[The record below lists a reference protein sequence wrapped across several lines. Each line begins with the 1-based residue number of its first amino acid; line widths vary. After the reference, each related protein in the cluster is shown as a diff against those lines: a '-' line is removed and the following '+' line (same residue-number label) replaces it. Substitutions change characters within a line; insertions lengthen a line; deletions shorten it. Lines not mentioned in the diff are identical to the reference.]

1 MKKIGSGKYYS
12 IGEISKI
19 TNISI
24 STLRF
29 YDRENILVPSVRSDS
44 SGYRYYSEKQMDEL
58 HNIKY
63 LQSFGFSLEEIKRFR
78 QNLTSEGIE
87 QQVIEKIKSAKSEIQ
102 NLENRLHSMEF
113 LLNRIQQSKNLR
125 DIGFQQPNAVSIEVT
140 TLQKIWVISTRHV
153 HKLDANLLFSDRCL
167 ELQVILNKEKLFPA
181 GPYIAVFHGGYEK
194 QFTKETAELELCIP
208 IIKPEGYESKY
219 LREFGGDL
227 VISTM
232 HHGHYRDMKK
242 TYDMLILWAKE
253 HAFEITGPAYEYYF
267 CDLGTTLDEAEY
279 LTKICFPIKA
289 T

>member
-1 MKKIGSGKYYS
+1 MKMIGTGKFYS
-12 IGEISKI
+12 IGEISEI

-29 YDRENILVPSVRSDS
+29 YDRKNILVPAIRSSS

-63 LQSFGFSLEEIKRFR
+63 LQSFGFSLEEIRLYR
-78 QNLTSEGIE
+78 QNPTSEGME
-87 QQVIEKIKSAKSEIQ
+87 RQVSEKIRSVKSEIQ

-113 LLNRIQQSKNLR
+113 LLNRLQQSKNLR
-125 DIGFQQPNAVSIEVT
+125 DNGFQQPDAISVEVT
-140 TLQKIWVISTRHV
+140 TLKKIWVISTRRR

-167 ELQVILNKEKLFPA
+167 ELQAILNRENLFPA

-208 IIKPEGYESKY
+208 IIKPEGYSSRN
-219 LREFGGDL
+219 LRQFGGDM

-242 TYDMLILWAKE
+242 TYDMLIRWAEE
-253 HAFEITGPAYEYYF
+253 HAFEIAGPAYEYYF
-267 CDLGTTLDEAEY
+267 CDLGTTLDESEY

-289 T
+289 